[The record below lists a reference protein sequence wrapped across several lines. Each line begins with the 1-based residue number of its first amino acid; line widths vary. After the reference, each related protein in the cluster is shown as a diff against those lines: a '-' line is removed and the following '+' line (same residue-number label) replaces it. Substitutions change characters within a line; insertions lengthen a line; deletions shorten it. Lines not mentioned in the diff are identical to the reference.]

1 MRDISSL
8 IRKVVYDR
16 LNGAVLLNNVE
27 ISVYDS
33 VSVPAGAEK
42 PYILLGNFT
51 STEIG
56 EGSKQSYGQEC
67 YLDITAVSLF
77 GNSYGG
83 KLTVDNIMNEIT
95 QLVRT
100 RQAGYFDLSPYWQL
114 VSVQM
119 DSTNTND
126 YLIKDGRIV
135 ERTTRFKFNVYEV

>member
-16 LNGAVLLNNVE
+16 LNEAISSNGAEV
-27 ISVYDS
+27 SVYDS
-33 VSVPAGAEK
+33 VSVPAGVEK

-67 YLDITAVSLF
+67 YLDIIAVSLF

-100 RQAGYFDLSPYWQL
+100 RQSGYFDLSPYWQL